1 MPRNRIEMAAGI
13 RLAADQGK
21 LRQVKWWRTR
31 KARIIAGFL
40 GFLVIVGVL
49 GFRLDLEVRH
59 FEFQTELMPPG
70 SQITLVQFSDFHSN
84 SYGVRQHRVVDQVVA
99 ANPDAVL
106 LTGDIL
112 DRALPITNGVEL
124 VEELA
129 ARWPVFF
136 INGNHEFLSRR
147 DLEFEQILMD
157 NGVTVLRGDVVDFM
171 ANGATIQIGGLD
183 DVDVNW
189 ARPNQERYVIQLQRL
204 GKQLDPNLFSVVMSH
219 RPERIIDFS
228 EFQPNLVL
236 SGHAHGGQWAIPGI
250 LPNGLF
256 APGQGFFPAMTNGLF
271 EVDGMQLLVSRGLS
285 RHSPPVPRIFNRPDM
300 MVITFRGVAAQRG
313 S

>member
-1 MPRNRIEMAAGI
+1 VCLDTVLKWPQASSWRSN
-13 RLAADQGK
+13 QGK
-21 LRQVKWWRTR
+21 LRQVNWWRTR
-31 KARIIAGFL
+31 KARIIASIL
-40 GFLVIVGVL
+40 GFLVIFGVL
-49 GFRLDLEVRH
+49 GFRLDLEVRR
-59 FEFQTELMPPG
+59 FEIQTELMPPG
-70 SQITLVQFSDFHSN
+70 SQITLVQLSDFHSN
-84 SYGVRQHRVVDQVVA
+84 SYGLRQHRVVDQVVA
-99 ANPDAVL
+99 VNPDAVL

-112 DRALPITNGVEL
+112 DRRLPITNGVEL
-124 VEELA
+124 VEELT

-147 DLEFEQILMD
+147 DVEFEQILTN
-157 NGVTVLRGDVVDFM
+157 NGVTVMRGDVVEFT

-189 ARPNQERYVIQLQRL
+189 ARPSQDRYVVQLQRL
-204 GKQLDPNLFSVVMSH
+204 GSQLDPNLFSVVLSH
-219 RPERIIDFS
+219 RPERVVDFKGLG
-228 EFQPNLVL
+228 PNLVL

-256 APGQGFFPAMTNGLF
+256 APGQGLLPAMTNGLF

-300 MVITFRGVAAQRG
+300 IVITLRGL
-313 S
+313 